1 MERLFLRTGHEIHVR
16 FKVHAANH
24 QLNALV
30 SSSLRETAQSVQWW
44 IPNKVQRNNPD
55 YAMHGTAIVAA

>member
-1 MERLFLRTGHEIHVR
+1 MERLFLRTGHEIQVR

-30 SSSLRETAQSVQWW
+30 SSLLRETAQSVQW